1 MEYGTLY
8 LTRYLSIYMPLNM
21 ENSTSRTEKK
31 KVLHDKIT
39 LKLHKQCVCA
49 SMHASQIPFSNLDL
63 CKP

>member
-39 LKLHKQCVCA
+39 LKLHKHV
-49 SMHASQIPFSNLDL
+49 HL
-63 CKP
+63 CMLLKSPSAI